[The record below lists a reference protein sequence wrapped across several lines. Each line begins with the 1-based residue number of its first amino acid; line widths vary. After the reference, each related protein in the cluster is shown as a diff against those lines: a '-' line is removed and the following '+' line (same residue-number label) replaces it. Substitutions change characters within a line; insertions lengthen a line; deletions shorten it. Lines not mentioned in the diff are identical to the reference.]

1 MNTKNMKSL
10 IVDATRDKIFL
21 KIITKQ
27 QSYTSEYS
35 NSRENF
41 HKFSSI
47 IFEFLKKNDILPAQ
61 ITNIFI
67 NYGPGNYTSIRSS
80 LAICKAICLA
90 NRIDLYG
97 FNNTQLKNKNYNK
110 ILDLFKKGV
119 LIKGIIKPMY
129 KN

>member
-10 IVDATRDKIFL
+10 IVDAARDKIFL

-35 NSRENF
+35 NSSENF
-41 HKFSSI
+41 HKFTSL
-47 IFEFLKKNDILPAQ
+47 IFQFLEKNDVIPSQ

-80 LAICKAICLA
+80 LAICKAMCLA
-90 NRIDLYG
+90 NNIDLYG
-97 FNNTQLKNKNYNK
+97 FNNSQLKNKNYNK

-119 LIKGIIKPMY
+119 LIKGIIKPIY

>member
-21 KIITKQ
+21 KIITNQ

-97 FNNTQLKNKNYNK
+97 FNNTQLKNNNYNK

>member
-97 FNNTQLKNKNYNK
+97 FNNTQLKNNNYNK

-119 LIKGIIKPMY
+119 LIKGIIKPIY

>member
-1 MNTKNMKSL
+1 MKSL

-119 LIKGIIKPMY
+119 LIKGIIKPIY